1 MPAHVAAVSPRT
13 AHRDKRSSALHHQ
26 NTSQP
31 NSSSLSTTSSTSANP
46 ASSTSASASQPL
58 DYSAD
63 FDPSGAPTEVHR
75 IPADQL
81 THLSDEQ
88 RNEVFTKTITAA
100 NPQLARHLTRFD
112 YAEGGYKAVGGQSQL
127 AVHFVMD
134 GVLIHVES
142 DEAKEQKEWLA
153 VNKDRIV
160 DIKSSSTDTA
170 ADNESSATPPM
181 SPSARTR
188 ASGGEDE
195 DEDGKGSEV
204 AAAGPVNDKAL
215 KNQFNYS
222 ERGNQTINNALR
234 DREVV
239 TEPPPCVTFSGQVTH
254 WEIFDTYCE
263 SLDKEI
269 SQRERNEKPKKK
281 ASEEEDDDEQAA
293 GGAADVVAA
302 GEAANNVW
310 VRNDAIL
317 ASASCQ
323 LALKT
328 MERLVNQNAEAAA
341 FHDYKYHDDPT
352 SLLPNSAAVLPLSAT
367 ANATAG
373 ANKKT
378 TTHTAASTLLA
389 ASSAASQPHSQKGPF
404 LPLWKFS
411 HPDAKQLTVTSIAF
425 NPHFSDL
432 FAVAYGSYEFGMSSG
447 RRGLVA
453 VYTLK
458 NVSYPEYLME
468 VAGGGVLSADW
479 HATYPWLLV
488 VGCYDGNVSVLDV
501 RAKKGQE
508 LLYSSDNPKLKHTD
522 CVWQV
527 RWSKDD
533 AREQPLHFYSVSADG
548 RVSNWL
554 MKKNELQVD
563 DVLRLTPN
571 QPTPSTSS
579 SPPPAASSAS
589 SPSQQ
594 QQPADELLVTAGG
607 SCLDFNQH
615 LPHLFLLGTEEGGI
629 HLYSKAY
636 NTQHVRS
643 YLGHHMAV
651 YSLSF
656 NPFHPGVFLSCS
668 GDWQVKLW
676 EMDCERPVMSFDLGC
691 GVGDV
696 CWSPFDSCVFVV
708 VTADGRL
715 RLFDLAVNKHDAVG
729 ELKVGKKAKL
739 TRVSFSSAESI
750 VCVGDDRGVVSVV
763 KLTAIGG
770 QQRKLKES
778 GGKLDAIEEVRRLD
792 RLLIMKERE
801 GGRLPAYLRQYISG
815 EERKREGKEK
825 ARAAEKAAADK
836 ASAAAAG
843 ANGGGSPV
851 GSPKAKP
858 MATPRGE

>member
-1 MPAHVAAVSPRT
+1 
-13 AHRDKRSSALHHQ
+13 
-26 NTSQP
+26 
-31 NSSSLSTTSSTSANP
+31 
-46 ASSTSASASQPL
+46 
-58 DYSAD
+58 
-63 FDPSGAPTEVHR
+63 
-75 IPADQL
+75 
-81 THLSDEQ
+81 
-88 RNEVFTKTITAA
+88 
-100 NPQLARHLTRFD
+100 
-112 YAEGGYKAVGGQSQL
+112 
-127 AVHFVMD
+127 MD

-170 ADNESSATPPM
+170 ADDISGSPPM

-188 ASGGEDE
+188 GGGGGEE
-195 DEDGKGSEV
+195 EEEDGKGSEV

-222 ERGNQTINNALR
+222 ERGNQTINNTLR

-239 TEPPPCVTFSGQVTH
+239 TEPPPCVTFGGQVTH

-263 SLDKEI
+263 SLEKEI
-269 SQRERNEKPKKK
+269 SQRERNEKSKKK
-281 ASEEEDDDEQAA
+281 VSEEEDEDEQPVGRATDMLA
-293 GGAADVVAA
+293 GGEVVDS
-302 GEAANNVW
+302 VW
-310 VRNDAIL
+310 ARNDEIL
-317 ASASCQ
+317 TSASCQ

-352 SLLPNSAAVLPLSAT
+352 SLLANSAAVLPV
-367 ANATAG
+367 ANGKAG
-373 ANKKT
+373 AKK
-378 TTHTAASTLLA
+378 AAAHAAAALLA
-389 ASSAASQPHSQKGPF
+389 NPSAAPHASKGPF

-411 HPDAKQLTVTSIAF
+411 HPDAKSLTVTSIAF

-432 FAVAYGSYEFGMSSG
+432 FAVAYGSYEFGMVNG

-458 NVSYPEYLME
+458 NVSYPEYLMD
-468 VAGGGVLSADW
+468 VPGGGVLSADW
-479 HATYPWLLV
+479 HTTYPWLLV

-527 RWSKDD
+527 RWSTDD

-579 SPPPAASSAS
+579 PPPATSPSSSAE
-589 SPSQQ
+589 Q
-594 QQPADELLVTAGG
+594 QQPADELIVTAGG
-607 SCLDFNQH
+607 SCFDFNPH

-643 YLGHHMAV
+643 YLGHHMSVYAV
-651 YSLSF
+651 AF
-656 NPFHPGVFLSCS
+656 NPFHPGVFVSCS

-676 EMDCERPVMSFDLGC
+676 ELDCERPVMSFDLGC

-739 TRVSFSSAESI
+739 TRVSFSQADDI

-763 KLTAIGG
+763 KLTAIGA
-770 QQRKLKES
+770 QRRA
-778 GGKLDAIEEVRRLD
+778 GGKVDALEEVRRLD

-801 GGRLPAYLRQYISG
+801 GGRLPAYLRQYIGG

>member
-1 MPAHVAAVSPRT
+1 M
-13 AHRDKRSSALHHQ
+13 
-26 NTSQP
+26 
-31 NSSSLSTTSSTSANP
+31 
-46 ASSTSASASQPL
+46 
-58 DYSAD
+58 
-63 FDPSGAPTEVHR
+63 
-75 IPADQL
+75 
-81 THLSDEQ
+81 
-88 RNEVFTKTITAA
+88 
-100 NPQLARHLTRFD
+100 
-112 YAEGGYKAVGGQSQL
+112 
-127 AVHFVMD
+127 
-134 GVLIHVES
+134 
-142 DEAKEQKEWLA
+142 
-153 VNKDRIV
+153 
-160 DIKSSSTDTA
+160 
-170 ADNESSATPPM
+170 
-181 SPSARTR
+181 
-188 ASGGEDE
+188 
-195 DEDGKGSEV
+195 
-204 AAAGPVNDKAL
+204 
-215 KNQFNYS
+215 
-222 ERGNQTINNALR
+222 
-234 DREVV
+234 VV
-239 TEPPPCVTFSGQVTH
+239 
-254 WEIFDTYCE
+254 
-263 SLDKEI
+263 
-269 SQRERNEKPKKK
+269 
-281 ASEEEDDDEQAA
+281 
-293 GGAADVVAA
+293 A
-302 GEAANNVW
+302 GEAADSVFA
-310 VRNDAIL
+310 RNDQIL

-352 SLLPNSAAVLPLSAT
+352 SLLPNSAAVLPVPAT
-367 ANATAG
+367 ANSTAG
-373 ANKKT
+373 SKKT
-378 TTHTAASTLLA
+378 AAHTAASTLLA
-389 ASSAASQPHSQKGPF
+389 NPSTTQPHTSKGPF

-411 HPDAKQLTVTSIAF
+411 HPDAKSLTVTSIAF
-425 NPHFSDL
+425 NPHFSDM
-432 FAVAYGSYEFGMSSG
+432 FAVAYGTYEFGMSNG

-468 VAGGGVLSADW
+468 VSGGGVLSVDW

-527 RWSKDD
+527 RWSTDD

-571 QPTPSTSS
+571 QPTPSAA
-579 SPPPAASSAS
+579 SPPLAASPS
-589 SPSQQ
+589 SQP
-594 QQPADELLVTAGG
+594 QQPQPVDELIVTAGG
-607 SCLDFNQH
+607 SCFDFNTH

-651 YSLSF
+651 YAVVF
-656 NPFHPGVFLSCS
+656 NPYHPGVFLSCS
-668 GDWQVKLW
+668 GDWAVKLW

-739 TRVSFSSAESI
+739 TRVRFSSVESI

-763 KLTAIGG
+763 KLTSFGG
-770 QQRKLKES
+770 QRKAKES
-778 GGKLDAIEEVRRLD
+778 GGKVDAIEEVRRLD

>member
-1 MPAHVAAVSPRT
+1 MPAHVAIVSPRT
-13 AHRDKRSSALHHQ
+13 VHRDKRSSAMHHPAT
-26 NTSQP
+26 NGS
-31 NSSSLSTTSSTSANP
+31 TSSTLSASATNL
-46 ASSTSASASQPL
+46 AASTSASAASQPL

-75 IPADQL
+75 VPTDQL

-112 YAEGGYKAVGGQSQL
+112 YAEGGYKAMGGQSQL

-160 DIKSSSTDTA
+160 DIKSTSTDTA
-170 ADNESSATPPM
+170 ADTDISATPPM

-188 ASGGEDE
+188 AAGGEEEDE
-195 DEDGKGSEV
+195 DKASSEV

-222 ERGNQTINNALR
+222 ERGNQTINNTLR

-281 ASEEEDDDEQAA
+281 ASEEEDDDEQTA
-293 GGAADVVAA
+293 GGPAEVVAA
-302 GEAANNVW
+302 GEAADTVW
-310 VRNDAIL
+310 QRNDSIL
-317 ASASCQ
+317 SSESCQ

-352 SLLPNSAAVLPLSAT
+352 SLLPNSAAILPAPAASNTKKAT
-367 ANATAG
+367 N
-373 ANKKT
+373 
-378 TTHTAASTLLA
+378 HTAASTLLA
-389 ASSAASQPHSQKGPF
+389 TASANQLHHSKGPF

-411 HPDAKQLTVTSIAF
+411 HPDAKSLTVTSIAF

-432 FAVAYGSYEFGMSSG
+432 FAVAYGSYEFGVSSG

-458 NVSYPEYLME
+458 NVSYPEYIME

-563 DVLRLTPN
+563 DVLRLTPS
-571 QPTPSTSS
+571 QPAPSTSN
-579 SPPPAASSAS
+579 PPPATSSS
-589 SPSQQ
+589 TTPPQQ
-594 QQPADELLVTAGG
+594 QQPADELIVTAGG
-607 SCLDFNQH
+607 SCFDFNQH

-763 KLTAIGG
+763 KLTAIAG
-770 QQRKLKES
+770 QRKAKEG

-801 GGRLPAYLRQYISG
+801 DGRLPAYLRQYISG

-843 ANGGGSPV
+843 ANGSGSPV

>member
-1 MPAHVAAVSPRT
+1 M
-13 AHRDKRSSALHHQ
+13 HH
-26 NTSQP
+26 TSQP
-31 NSSSLSTTSSTSANP
+31 AASASLSTTNQPLNSV
-46 ASSTSASASQPL
+46 ASSSSAAAAASSQPL

-75 IPADQL
+75 VPVDQL
-81 THLSDEQ
+81 SHLSDEQ
-88 RNEVFTKTITAA
+88 KNEVFTKTITAA
-100 NPQLARHLTRFD
+100 NPQLARALTRFD
-112 YAEGGYKAVGGQSQL
+112 YGEGGYKGVGGQSQL
-127 AVHFVMD
+127 AVHFAMD

-160 DIKSSSTDTA
+160 DIKASSTDTA
-170 ADNESSATPPM
+170 ADAESSATPPM

-188 ASGGEDE
+188 SVGAGEE
-195 DEDGKGSEV
+195 EEEDGKGGEV

-222 ERGNQTINNALR
+222 ERGNQTINSTMR

-239 TEPPPCVTFSGQVTH
+239 TEPPPCVTFGGQVTH
-254 WEIFDTYCE
+254 WEIFDTYCDA
-263 SLDKEI
+263 LDKEI

-281 ASEEEDDDEQAA
+281 QSEEEDDEEAQA
-293 GGAADVVAA
+293 GGA
-302 GEAANNVW
+302 GEAASGGEAAGGVWARNNE
-310 VRNDAIL
+310 IL

-341 FHDYKYHDDPT
+341 FHDYRYHDDPS
-352 SLLPNSAAVLPLSAT
+352 SLLPFSAAVAPVAAAAA
-367 ANATAG
+367 ANGTT
-373 ANKKT
+373 KKT
-378 TTHTAASTLLA
+378 STHAAASALLA
-389 ASSAASQPHSQKGPF
+389 NPSASSAVHASKGPF

-411 HPDAKQLTVTSIAF
+411 HPDAKSLTVTSIAF

-432 FAVAYGSYEFGMSSG
+432 FAVAYGSYDFGVASG

-458 NVSYPEYLME
+458 NVSYPEYIME

-501 RAKKGQE
+501 RAKKGAE
-508 LLYSSDNPKLKHTD
+508 LLYSSDNPRLRHTD

-548 RVSNWL
+548 RVSNWM

-571 QPTPSTSS
+571 QPTPATPNPPPTASS
-579 SPPPAASSAS
+579 SPTP
-589 SPSQQ
+589 QQ
-594 QQPADELLVTAGG
+594 QQAVDELLVTAGG
-607 SCLDFNQH
+607 SCFDFNAH

-636 NTQHVRS
+636 NTAHVRS

-651 YSLSF
+651 YSLAF

-676 EMDCERPVMSFDLGC
+676 EMDTERPVMSFDLGC

-696 CWSPFDSCVFVV
+696 CWSPFDACVFAV

-715 RLFDLAVNKHDAVG
+715 RLFDLAANKHEAVG
-729 ELKVGKKAKL
+729 EIKVGKKAKL
-739 TRVSFSSAESI
+739 TRVAFSSADNI

-763 KLTAIGG
+763 KLTAM
-770 QQRKLKES
+770 RKAKEG
-778 GGKLDAIEEVRRLD
+778 GGKVDAIEEVRRLD

-801 GGRLPAYLRQYISG
+801 GGRLPAYLRAYISG

-843 ANGGGSPV
+843 ANGGSSPV

>member
-1 MPAHVAAVSPRT
+1 
-13 AHRDKRSSALHHQ
+13 
-26 NTSQP
+26 
-31 NSSSLSTTSSTSANP
+31 
-46 ASSTSASASQPL
+46 
-58 DYSAD
+58 
-63 FDPSGAPTEVHR
+63 
-75 IPADQL
+75 
-81 THLSDEQ
+81 
-88 RNEVFTKTITAA
+88 
-100 NPQLARHLTRFD
+100 
-112 YAEGGYKAVGGQSQL
+112 
-127 AVHFVMD
+127 MD

-170 ADNESSATPPM
+170 TDNNNDGSATPPM
-181 SPSARTR
+181 SPSARAR
-188 ASGGEDE
+188 GGGGGEE
-195 DEDGKGSEV
+195 EEEEGRGSEV

-222 ERGNQTINNALR
+222 ERGNQTINSTLR

-239 TEPPPCVTFSGQVTH
+239 TEPPPCVTFGGQVTH

-263 SLDKEI
+263 ALDKEI

-281 ASEEEDDDEQAA
+281 ASEEEDDEEQQA
-293 GGAADVVAA
+293 GSTADVAA
-302 GEAANNVW
+302 GRELSDSVSAHNEQ
-310 VRNDAIL
+310 IL

-341 FHDYKYHDDPT
+341 FHDYKYHDDPS
-352 SLLPNSAAVLPLSAT
+352 SLLSTSAAIQPLPAT
-367 ANATAG
+367 TGATT
-373 ANKKT
+373 KKS
-378 TTHTAASTLLA
+378 TTHTASSTLLTTTSTA
-389 ASSAASQPHSQKGPF
+389 AATAAAAHASNNKGPF

-411 HPDAKQLTVTSIAF
+411 HPDAKSLTVTSIAF

-432 FAVAYGSYEFGMSSG
+432 FAVAYGSYEFGMASSG

-468 VAGGGVLSADW
+468 VGGGGVLSVDW
-479 HATYPWLLV
+479 HSTYPWLLV

-501 RAKKGQE
+501 RAAKGQE

-571 QPTPSTSS
+571 EPTPSTSA
-579 SPPPAASSAS
+579 PPPAT
-589 SPSQQ
+589 SPSTPQQANQQ
-594 QQPADELLVTAGG
+594 QQQSAVDELIVTAGG
-607 SCLDFNQH
+607 SCFDFNQH

-668 GDWQVKLW
+668 GDWQVKVW

-691 GVGDV
+691 GVGDI

-763 KLTAIGG
+763 KLTSFAG
-770 QQRKLKES
+770 QRKVKES
-778 GGKLDAIEEVRRLD
+778 GGKIDAIEEVKRLD

-801 GGRLPAYLRQYISG
+801 GGRLPAYLRAYIGG